1 MSAYFFICLTSL
13 IGSGLTFFSGFGLG
27 TILLPVFALFF
38 PLETAVAL
46 TAIVHFLN
54 NIFKLF
60 LVAKNVD
67 KNVLIRF
74 GLPSVLAALIGA
86 MLLMKLSVLPPMY
99 SYTLNAHV
107 FAISLVKIIMAF
119 IIIFFCLFDILP
131 ALSKLEFSSKYLPIG
146 GVLSG
151 FFGGLSGNQGALR
164 SAFLMRSGLSKE
176 SFIATGVVIACMIDM
191 TRLSVYAGHF
201 LKTTQTIN
209 YPLMISATLC
219 AFLGAF
225 IGNKLIKK
233 VTIQSFKYMVA
244 TALIVF
250 ALLMASGII

>member
-1 MSAYFFICLTSL
+1 MFSYLLICFTAF

-60 LVAKNVD
+60 LVAKHVD
-67 KNVLIRF
+67 KNILLKF
-74 GLPSVLAALIGA
+74 GLPSVFAALLGA
-86 MLLMKLSVLPPMY
+86 FLLIQLSALPALYAY
-99 SYTLNAHV
+99 SFNAHSFSV
-107 FAISLVKIIMAF
+107 SPIKLIMSL
-119 IIIFFCLFDILP
+119 IIIFFCLFDIIP
-131 ALSKLEFSSKYLPIG
+131 SLSKLEFSSKYLPIG
-146 GVLSG
+146 GALSG

-164 SAFLMRSGLSKE
+164 SAFLIRSGLTKE
-176 SFIATGVVIACMIDM
+176 GFIATGVVIACMIDV
-191 TRLSVYAGHF
+191 TRLSVYASHF
-201 LKTTQTIN
+201 IKTTQTIHF
-209 YPLMISATLC
+209 PLMISATLC

-244 TALIVF
+244 FALIVF
-250 ALLMASGII
+250 ALLMGIGII